1 MIWKSLGIIFKPKL
15 INSIKSHSWVPT
27 AYKYAEDKVRVFFAG
42 RDRQNHSNIYAFNI
56 SLKKPYRIIKISKEP
71 ILKKG
76 ELGYFDDSAAIPS
89 HVIKIKNE
97 YYLYYVGWT
106 QGVTVPYIS
115 SIGLAKSKNLF
126 GKFKKINKS
135 PIFGRTLNDP
145 IFVASCF
152 VEKVKNGYQMFY
164 TSNTKWKKINGRL
177 VPKYFIKLATSNNAI
192 DWKFKSNIMKFK
204 SKNEI
209 AISRPWVISCKK
221 KKYLFY
227 SYRGKNYQI
236 GCAEV
241 KRNNFLKRIDNNIRI
256 KNYIDKFDN
265 TMKEYASV
273 IEYKNKLIMFYN
285 GNNFGA
291 EGIGIAEIE
300 KDKIS

>member
-1 MIWKSLGIIFKPKL
+1 MSE
-15 INSIKSHSWVPT
+15 IKTLNGYERIAIVDIGSNTVRLVVFD
-27 AYKYAEDKVRVFFAG
+27 ALAE
-42 RDRQNHSNIYAFNI
+42 
-56 SLKKPYRIIKISKEP
+56 LP
-71 ILKKG
+71 I
-76 ELGYFDDSAAIPS
+76 
-89 HVIKIKNE
+89 
-97 YYLYYVGWT
+97 
-106 QGVTVPYIS
+106 
-115 SIGLAKSKNLF
+115 
-126 GKFKKINKS
+126 
-135 PIFGRTLNDP
+135 PIFNESVVCAMGKGLGQTGVLNPNGIDLAMRALKRF
-145 IFVASCF
+145 IKLVRELQVQNFVMLATAAVRDASDGEAF

-241 KRNNFLKRIDNNIRI
+241 KRNNFLKRIDNNTRI
-256 KNYIDKFDN
+256 KNNIDNFDN
-265 TMKEYASV
+265 TMNEYASV